1 MTESIEASGT
11 ADIPES
17 ASSPLPEIVEYEAR
31 SSRLKNLLL
40 SGNKKLKKKDKKKIN
55 PDKLEHA
62 KFQREVEAGYYNPT
76 QEEVD
81 QLVLIPHFE
90 NFHFRNYRQLQKSQL
105 KKSQED
111 EKNNQKAPPG
121 LTLEQYKEIQKRS
134 SEKAKEIYNKCFP
147 KDSTGGIDRHRL
159 YVDESAADLLS
170 PSHQHDFNMCGES
183 QDVVIKAILQLSNE
197 VKQIENQNKIL
208 LAHLQLLD
216 KAQQMLEVTAKCS
229 IEAIQWEKQKIQE
242 YYEEKRKEKK
252 SKNED
257 KSKEMSP
264 RKNRNKKF
272 ESPSRSPSKS
282 PSKSPYKSPSR
293 SPSKVKSE
301 PK

>member
-1 MTESIEASGT
+1 MTESFPPSPSSS
-11 ADIPES
+11 DIPDS
-17 ASSPLPEIVEYEAR
+17 PSSLPEIAEYEAR

-40 SGNKKLKKKDKKKIN
+40 SGNKKSKKKDKKKVD

-90 NFHFRNYRQLQKSQL
+90 NFHFRNFRQFHNSQADD
-105 KKSQED
+105 SQS
-111 EKNNQKAPPG
+111 EKNNKKVPAG
-121 LTLEQYKEIQKRS
+121 LTLEEYKEIQKKS

-147 KDSTGGIDRHRL
+147 KDTTGNIDRRRL
-159 YVDESAADLLS
+159 YVDESTPNLLS
-170 PSHQHDFNMCGES
+170 LSSQHDFNMCGES
-183 QDVVIKAILQLSNE
+183 QDVVIKAILQLNHE
-197 VKQIENQNKIL
+197 VEQIENQNKIL

-229 IEAIQWEKQKIQE
+229 IEAIQWEKEKIQE
-242 YYEEKRKEKK
+242 YYDEKK
-252 SKNED
+252 KDKKIKNQ
-257 KSKEMSP
+257 KSRESSP
-264 RKNRNKKF
+264 RRNQNKKVD
-272 ESPSRSPSKS
+272 
-282 PSKSPYKSPSR
+282 
-293 SPSKVKSE
+293 SPSKVASRSKSY

>member
-1 MTESIEASGT
+1 MTESFPPSPSSS
-11 ADIPES
+11 DIPDS
-17 ASSPLPEIVEYEAR
+17 PSSLPEIAEYEAR

-40 SGNKKLKKKDKKKIN
+40 SGNKKSKKKDKKKID

-90 NFHFRNYRQLQKSQL
+90 NFHFRNFRQFHNSQDDN
-105 KKSQED
+105 SQS
-111 EKNNQKAPPG
+111 EKNKKKVPAG
-121 LTLEQYKEIQKRS
+121 LTLEEYKEIQKKS

-147 KDSTGGIDRHRL
+147 KDTTGNIDRRRL
-159 YVDESAADLLS
+159 YVDESAPNLLS
-170 PSHQHDFNMCGES
+170 LSNQHDVNMCGES
-183 QDVVIKAILQLSNE
+183 QDVVIKAILQLNHE
-197 VKQIENQNKIL
+197 VEQIENQNKIL

-229 IEAIQWEKQKIQE
+229 IEAIQWEKEKIQE
-242 YYEEKRKEKK
+242 YYEEKKIDKK
-252 SKNED
+252 IKNH
-257 KSKEMSP
+257 KSRESSP
-264 RKNRNKKF
+264 RRNQNKKVD
-272 ESPSRSPSKS
+272 
-282 PSKSPYKSPSR
+282 
-293 SPSKVKSE
+293 SPSKVTSRSKSY